1 MGSIGKVVK
10 LVVLTA
16 LVFVATVLLQIY
28 TPATRGYFNLG
39 ETAIYAIAA
48 ITPPLETAIAAGV
61 GSAIAD
67 LVTGYPYFAPGTL
80 VIKFCEG
87 FVVSYLVLYLRRRP
101 YSLAKVLS
109 VITSLIVGAV
119 ITILGIFKLSGIAE
133 LTSVP
138 ISILGFK
145 ATLISVRIYLSPIL
159 WCIVGAVITIVLL
172 YAVLV
177 KGKENITLAVSMLIG
192 GMIMVAGYFLYEY
205 FFTNPIVNRV
215 PPMQAIFEVPVNFGQ
230 ALVGLSVALPIASFI
245 SKATGGKLSS
255 E

>member
-1 MGSIGKVVK
+1 MGSVGKVVK
-10 LVVLTA
+10 LVVFTA
-16 LVFVATVLLQIY
+16 LVFVATVVLQIY

-87 FVVSYLVLYLRRRP
+87 FVVSYLALYLRRRP

-109 VITSLIVGAV
+109 VIASLTVGAV
-119 ITILGIFKLSGIAE
+119 ITTLGIFKLSGVAE

-145 ATLISVRIYLSPIL
+145 ATLISGKINLSPIL
-159 WCIVGAVITIVLL
+159 WCVIGAVITVALL

-177 KGKENITLAVSMLIG
+177 KGRENVTLAVSMLIG
-192 GMIMVAGYFLYEY
+192 GIIMVTGYFLYEY

>member
-1 MGSIGKVVK
+1 MGSVGNVVR
-10 LVVLTA
+10 LVIFTA
-16 LVFVATVLLQIY
+16 LVFVATVVLQIY

-48 ITPPLETAIAAGV
+48 ISPPLETAIAAGV

-67 LVTGYPYFAPGTL
+67 AVTGYPYFAPGTL

-87 FVVSYLVLYLRRRP
+87 FVVSYLISVLRRR
-101 YSLAKVLS
+101 SLRLAKALS
-109 VITSLIVGAV
+109 VVASVTVGAV
-119 ITILGIFKLSGIAE
+119 ITTLGVFKLSGIAE

-138 ISILGFK
+138 VSVLGFK
-145 ATLISVRIYLSPIL
+145 AVLISGKISLSPIL
-159 WCIVGAVITIVLL
+159 WVCVGAVITITLL

-177 KGKENITLAVSMLIG
+177 RGKENVSLAVSMLLG
-192 GMIMVAGYFLYEY
+192 GMVMVTGYFLYEY

-215 PPMQAIFEVPVNFGQ
+215 PPMQALFEVPVNFGQ

-245 SKATGGKLSS
+245 ARATGGKPGI